1 VFKLVLEIHIY
12 QHVYGKYTFQSDC
25 VKGSRAEL
33 GVLAHICN
41 LSTWEAETRRI
52 LSLRPAWNTQ
62 QDLSP
67 KNKDERAD
75 GASIEPLM
83 VDISNR
89 SKKNCK

>member
-1 VFKLVLEIHIY
+1 MNPKKLIL
-12 QHVYGKYTFQSDC
+12 F
-25 VKGSRAEL
+25 EL
-33 GVLAHICN
+33 GEVAYTGSLGF
-41 LSTWEAETRRI
+41 WEAEAGGQ
-52 LSLRPAWNTQ
+52 LEAWSLRPAWNTQ